1 LTKKYIL
8 AHELGTSSNKA
19 VLTTV
24 FGDIV
29 ATAQQSYPLYH
40 PMPAHAEEE
49 PTDWW
54 QAICATT
61 RSVVTEAGVAVED
74 IAGITFSTLMQTLIP
89 VSADGTPLC
98 RALTWLD
105 ARGAEVIQKRLWTPP
120 RVQGYNVFRLV
131 KFLRITGGTPGHT
144 GKEQIGKILWLR
156 EHQPEV
162 FSNAAKFIDAK
173 DYIIHRLTGKFVTSV
188 DVAVVWWLLD
198 TRNNCN
204 QWHPALCKL
213 AGITPDKLCEVRG
226 SSAIV
231 GTLMPH
237 AAEEMGLL
245 PNMPVINGA
254 GDLATAGVGS
264 GALDDGELHISLGT
278 SNWVAGHVTQRRI
291 DVAHY
296 AGCIGSA
303 YPEKYFLA
311 MAHQETAGI
320 CLEWLKNNVLYHE
333 EQLKA
338 ETGVS
343 SVYQLLDRLAERVEP
358 GAGGVMFTPWMFGE
372 RCPIDDSFVRA
383 GLYNLSL
390 QHSREHLIRAV
401 LEGIAFNT
409 RWAMETLENLY
420 SPVAELNMIGGGAK
434 SRLWCQI
441 MADVTNRIIHQVAD
455 PQLAGAKGIALV
467 ASMALGYVPSFN
479 DIRKYIRIN
488 DVYRPNPAYRQLYDR
503 LFREYKNIYKHN
515 KTWYRRMNREQ

>member
-1 LTKKYIL
+1 LAKKYIL

-24 FGDIV
+24 FGEIV

-40 PMPAHAEEE
+40 PMPVFAEEE
-49 PTDWW
+49 PSDWW
-54 QAICATT
+54 NAICTT
-61 RSVVTEAGVAVED
+61 TQKVVKEAGVVAED
-74 IAGITFSTLMQTLIP
+74 IVGITFSTLMQTLIP

-488 DVYRPNPAYRQLYDR
+488 DMYRPNPAYRQLYDR